1 MRDGVF
7 RPAPTLVAALEG
19 SPISVGT
26 QNPAKLEAVRAA
38 FASFQS
44 PGSELNLISVEVE
57 SAVPDQ
63 PIGFE
68 QIRSG
73 ARHRAH
79 VAFERSDTVLA
90 VGIEDGLT
98 RLRDHPLDDGTTAPG
113 TGTGEDDMIYNVG
126 CAWLTDGERESHGY
140 SAAFT
145 YPAACSDPAIQDQL
159 PIGDLFD
166 ALWKSRRAE
175 APGEPG
181 SEQAREPAN
190 VAASGRQGGNIGL
203 LTGGRLDRAAYGG
216 QAILCALVRFLH
228 TDLYD

>member
-38 FASFQS
+38 FASFQP
-44 PGSELNLISVEVE
+44 PGSPLTLIPVEVE
-57 SAVPDQ
+57 SAVPEQ
-63 PIGFE
+63 PIGFT
-68 QIRSG
+68 QIRNG
-73 ARHRAH
+73 ARNRAQ
-79 VAFERSDTVLA
+79 AALERSDTVLA

-98 RLRDHPLDDGTTAPG
+98 RLRDHLIDDASTTPA
-113 TGTGEDDMIYNVG
+113 TGLAEDDMIYNVG

-140 SAAFT
+140 SAAFA
-145 YPAACSDPAIQDQL
+145 YPAACSDPAIHDQR

-181 SEQAREPAN
+181 SEGTREPAN
-190 VAASGRQGGNIGL
+190 VVVSGRQGGNIGL